1 MGKKAIIKQ
10 EDGFS
15 LVELIVTMVI
25 FVLVMSAASGVFTGL
40 LTQFK
45 QQSKIAETNVEGIVG
60 LEMMRQD
67 IEHAGYGVPWI
78 IPAGVV
84 YNEAASN
91 PFGLNDASSAP
102 RAIISKHAATYSG
115 TNNIFDGSDYLIVRS
130 VYAVKNDASQKWT
143 TLSSAS
149 PYTRTW
155 STLTDA
161 APTSENLASTDRVI
175 VIAPGSNDAN
185 AKTLISDSSNNFYTT
200 FANVGSSPWP
210 PLDATETRI
219 IYGVDPSTN
228 LRMPFNR
235 ADYLIRRFDGSG
247 NNITPS
253 RCAPSTGV
261 LEKAT
266 LSHADGSFTYLP
278 LLDCVADMQVVYALD
293 NDEDGDFVSGQGT
306 PPDSYSDD
314 VSATLTTAPLVRNR
328 VKEVRVYVLAHEG
341 QKDPNFSFPS
351 STVTIPSSNDPGF
364 GLGRTVNLATM
375 IGDPEYK
382 YYRWKIYTLAV
393 KPIDLR

>member
-1 MGKKAIIKQ
+1 MSKKAIIKQ

-25 FVLVMSAASGVFTGL
+25 FVLVMTAASGVFTGL

-84 YNEAASN
+84 YTEAASN
-91 PFGLNDASSAP
+91 PFSLNDASSSP
-102 RAIISKHAATYSG
+102 RAIMSKHAATYSSP
-115 TNNIFDGSDYLIVRS
+115 NNIFDGSDYLIIRS

-161 APTSENLASTDRVI
+161 TPASENLASTDRVI
-175 VIAPGSNDAN
+175 VIAPGTNDAN
-185 AKTLISDSSNNFYTT
+185 AKTLIADSSNNFYTT
-200 FANVGSSPWP
+200 FANVTSSPWP
-210 PLDATETRI
+210 PLDASETRI
-219 IYGVDPSTN
+219 VYGVDPGMN
-228 LRMPFNR
+228 LKMPFNR
-235 ADYLIRRFDGSG
+235 ADYLIRRFDGAG

-253 RCAPSTGV
+253 RCAPFTGI
-261 LEKAT
+261 LEKAI
-266 LSHADGSFTYLP
+266 LKHDDGGTYTYMH

-293 NDEDGDFVSGQGT
+293 MDEDGAFVDGVGGDT
-306 PPDSYSDD
+306 YMAD
-314 VSATLTTAPLVRNR
+314 VSATLTTAQLARNR
-328 VKEVRVYVLAHEG
+328 VKEVRIYILAHEG
-341 QKDPNFSFPS
+341 QKDPNFTFPS
-351 STVTIPSSNDPGF
+351 STVTIPPSNDPGF

-382 YYRWKIYTLAV
+382 YYRWKIYTLVV